1 MTLIKECNLA
11 ISGAVVMMLKGI
23 TVMWLSKIK
32 ERIEQIQK
40 TFEGVV
46 VDHFFRPNK
55 NGE

>member
-11 ISGAVVMMLKGI
+11 ISGAVVMMLKGT

-46 VDHFFRPNK
+46 VDHF
-55 NGE
+55 